1 VTIETTLEGAVADT
15 SSEDPVIEDTP
26 ALSDD
31 AAETE
36 PKHPESANEDD
47 GVADVPQV
55 TPAMTEADM
64 ASDAAVIEVSSIAES
79 LLCLRRCS
87 ISIHLF

>member
-26 ALSDD
+26 AVSDD
-31 AAETE
+31 TAETE
-36 PKHPESANEDD
+36 IKHPEGTHDD
-47 GVADVPQV
+47 AGVADATEA

-64 ASDAAVIEVSSIAES
+64 ADDPAVIEVSSIAEA
-79 LLCLRRCS
+79 LLCLRLWNTFIYLC
-87 ISIHLF
+87 